1 MKKELNQ
8 LKIVL
13 NIFQKYLE
21 LSKCNKAIFELDS
34 YDLKIQHGN
43 KFLCDYKWVNSPIPI
58 DKVIEDFMDVL
69 HGKQELDN
77 MVYTPVGGEAEVY
90 NYSFS
95 VIPENRMVEIYG
107 DYSYYTGGDE
117 EKNFYDTDELPDEI
131 KEFMKNLSEEGH
143 GELEVDF
150 SGAGDSGWVE
160 EDGRTRKEDNYKIPD
175 VVENYCYE
183 LLNKYPGWEINEG
196 SQGQFYFDS
205 LKMTVSFDFQYNEE
219 VNDTE
224 LMYQFQY

>member
-1 MKKELNQ
+1 MEKELNQ
-8 LKIVL
+8 LKVVL
-13 NIFQKYLE
+13 NIFQKFLE
-21 LSKCNKAIFELDS
+21 LNKCSKAIFELDS
-34 YDLKIQHGN
+34 YDLKMQNGN
-43 KFLCDYKWVNSPIPI
+43 KFLCDYKWTNSPIPI
-58 DKVIEDFMDVL
+58 DRIIEDFMDVL

-77 MVYTPVGGEAEVY
+77 IVYTPAGGESEVY
-90 NYSFS
+90 NYSFF

-117 EKNFYDTDELPDEI
+117 EKNFYDTDELPEDI
-131 KEFMKNLSEEGH
+131 IGFLNTLREEGH

-219 VNDTE
+219 INDRE
-224 LMYQFQY
+224 LMFHFQY